1 MQALLDLLGRGLQNA
16 QLEFVAPEGKRWRLG
31 HGEPKASVLLQDGDA
46 LRWMLRNPGLRF
58 GEAYVDGRWEPAD
71 DDLLHVVGTGLR
83 ITNQWE
89 SRALS
94 RRLKGLQSRL
104 HEFNDARSAQ
114 RNIHHHYDLQPD
126 FYASF
131 LDEDLHYSCAYFA
144 KDSFT
149 LEQAQQAK
157 CEIIARKLRLQPGA
171 RVLDIG
177 CGFGSM
183 ALYLAEHH
191 GAQVTGITLAEE
203 QLRVARRRAT
213 ERGLEGQVEF
223 RLEDYRKTLGSFD
236 AIVSVGMFEHV
247 GRPNYATYFRR
258 IHELLRPGGHALVHT
273 IGRTTPPGGT
283 NRWIQKYIF
292 PGGAI
297 PAASEMIAMI
307 EPTGLVLTDFEVW
320 RQHYAKTLAVWH
332 SRFQREQRRWSEH
345 FGEAFCRMW
354 RFYLQASEASFRW
367 GDLVVFHAQLAKPPI
382 DLPLTRDYLWRA
394 PPRRHKPS

>member
-1 MQALLDLLGRGLQNA
+1 
-16 QLEFVAPEGKRWRLG
+16 
-31 HGEPKASVLLQDGDA
+31 
-46 LRWMLRNPGLRF
+46 MLRNPGLRF

-213 ERGLEGQVEF
+213 ERGFEGQVEF

-273 IGRTTPPGGT
+273 IGRTPPPGGP
-283 NRWIQKYIF
+283 NRWIQKYNF

-320 RQHYAKTLAVWH
+320 RQH
-332 SRFQREQRRWSEH
+332 
-345 FGEAFCRMW
+345 
-354 RFYLQASEASFRW
+354 
-367 GDLVVFHAQLAKPPI
+367 
-382 DLPLTRDYLWRA
+382 
-394 PPRRHKPS
+394 